1 MAETIDELLFRLHL
15 NADDMNQQFVQVSR
29 TLNQN
34 LARINR
40 ERNIID
46 LQTRID
52 LQGLDR
58 ATDATQIFE
67 IRQRSLQRQLET
79 QRARLNLLNVAL
91 RDTTQRTGET
101 SDATQ
106 RAQIQYEQ
114 ARLAVRRLETQ
125 LQRLNETQNE
135 TNTETAN
142 WTERIR
148 NVITGGQFVYAVEN
162 IKGVV
167 DGITAEV
174 TRLISRF
181 QEMEKTAYDFNL
193 PFDKAKDFAMQV
205 RLAGGELQDVGG
217 YLRGITDALV
227 KGEVDDPEWIALSN
241 YGADIF
247 DASGRLKDFAT
258 ILEEVHKAYQKAKA
272 EGSEIEF
279 LQLTGGESGVTDA
292 IQLLERYE
300 DAKKD
305 AAKVFKSGIDPKELQ
320 QAERSLNL
328 LLVQLE
334 EFHDAVD
341 DLITPA
347 VVEVTENLF
356 EIFRIGTQFVKDNKD
371 ELRDLGATLR
381 DISDYIPVNFS
392 SNLFVKGLKN
402 LFDKDKKSADALTDS
417 LAELNDK
424 AKGNDKKQLSQY
436 SVRRTNQ
443 FRDEIEDIRLEL
455 EYFDEYK
462 REIAALKLWR
472 ERELDGKIYLS
483 EDERLAIEELYS
495 VKLEKIQRDRAETQ
509 NRILEESK
517 QRTAALVQETNS
529 ILAERDLSAW
539 QKETLEIQRWER
551 QALESLENYRAAIGD
566 KNEYVE
572 EAVAIT
578 ANALAKETAA
588 FDREMD
594 KIRGKTQSLAEKIFE
609 QEHSR
614 RDIDIM
620 RAQKERAEMY
630 EEGMYPAQMIER
642 WFKNRL
648 GEIRGNVAE
657 DSSGKYTEKPKL
669 QLDNPSGFQI
679 LYGDNIAQQNLPKT
693 DFYGQIQ
700 AQVDKYLNAEGSPAY
715 NLQNQHAALQQAL
728 NVPIDKF
735 AQSVQEFAAV
745 PQQFSSVVLDV
756 AGQHQRAPQT
766 VNVSPNISLNIDL
779 GGAYVFDNYMKQQ
792 LTDDIADNVVKL
804 VTDAVRDATSQMDY
818 SYSS

>member
-1 MAETIDELLFRLHL
+1 MAETVDELLFRLHL
-15 NADDMNQQFVQVSR
+15 NADEMNQQFVQVSR

-34 LARINR
+34 LTRINR
-40 ERNIID
+40 ERNLINI
-46 LQTRID
+46 QTQID
-52 LQGLDR
+52 LQGLDA

-67 IRQRSLQRQLET
+67 IRQRSLQRQIET

-91 RDTTQRTGET
+91 RDTRERTGET

-125 LQRLNETQNE
+125 LEQLNETQR
-135 TNTETAN
+135 ETATSSTS
-142 WTERIR
+142 WTERIQ
-148 NVITGGQFVYAVEN
+148 NTLETGRFISAVEN
-162 IKGVV
+162 IKSVIEGV
-167 DGITAEV
+167 TAEV

-193 PFDKAKDFAMQV
+193 PFDKAKDFAMQIK
-205 RLAGGELQDVGG
+205 LAGAEIQDVGG

-227 KGEVDDPEWIALSN
+227 KGEVDDPEWIALSK
-241 YGADIF
+241 YGAEIF
-247 DASGRLKDFAT
+247 DETGRLKDYAE

-334 EFHDAVD
+334 EFHDSVS

-347 VVEVTENLF
+347 VIETTENLF
-356 EIFRIGTQFVKDNKD
+356 EIFRTGTQFVKENKD
-371 ELRDLGATLR
+371 ELRELGATIR
-381 DISDYIPVNFS
+381 DLS
-392 SNLFVKGLKN
+392 SYLPASQSANLFFGSLKK
-402 LFDKDKKSADALTDS
+402 LFDKDNDSALNLTSTVDKLKSGLDGLK
-417 LAELNDK
+417 DK
-424 AKGNDKKQLSQY
+424 NPLSQY
-436 SVRRTNQ
+436 GVQRTNQ

-455 EYFDEYK
+455 DYIDEYE
-462 REIAALKLWR
+462 RAIAELNLWKQ
-472 ERELDGKIYLS
+472 RELDGKIYTS
-483 EDERLAIEELYS
+483 DDERLAIEELYS
-495 VKLEKIQRDRAETQ
+495 VKLEKIQRDREEKQ
-509 NRILEESK
+509 NQILEESQK
-517 QRTAALVQETNS
+517 RTKALMQES
-529 ILAERDLSAW
+529 FDVLAERDLSAW
-539 QKETLEIQRWER
+539 EKESIEIKRWED
-551 QALESLENYRAAIGD
+551 QALESLENYRDAIGD

-572 EAVAIT
+572 EAAAIT
-578 ANALAKETAA
+578 VNALAKETAA
-588 FDREMD
+588 FEREMD

-657 DSSGKYTEKPKL
+657 DSSGKYTQKPKL
-669 QLDNPSGFQI
+669 QLDNPSGFEI
-679 LYGDNIAQQNLPKT
+679 IYGDNIAQQNLPNT
-693 DFYGQIQ
+693 DFYSQIQ
-700 AQVDKYLNAEGSPAY
+700 GQVDKYLNAEGSPAY

-745 PQQFSSVVLDV
+745 PQQISSVV
-756 AGQHQRAPQT
+756 QRTDNRPPT
-766 VNVSPNISLNIDL
+766 VNLNVSVSPNINL
-779 GGAYVFDNYMKQQ
+779 GGAYVFDNYMKMQ
-792 LTDDIADNVVKL
+792 LVDDITSEVVDE
-804 VTDAVRDATSQMDY
+804 VRNAVQSATSQMNY
-818 SYSS
+818 SYSN